1 MPGKRYNCAVEVTVD
16 LIGGKWKPVILAH
29 LKEGVHR
36 YGELRRRMP
45 STSEKMLVQQLR
57 ELESDG
63 LVHRTVFDTVP
74 PQVEYT
80 LTDEGRTLVPVLT
93 ALYDWGEERA
103 ARTGL
108 AFPAFSE
115 ATPGPAN
122 AQGGIGPSQ

>member
-1 MPGKRYNCAVEVTVD
+1 MPDKRYRCAVEVTVD

-45 STSEKMLVQQLR
+45 TTSEKMLIQQLR

-63 LVHRTVFDTVP
+63 LVRRTVFDTVP

-80 LTDEGRTLVPVLT
+80 LTDEGHTLVPVLT
-93 ALYDWGEERA
+93 ALYDWGEQRA

-108 AFPAFSE
+108 TLGS
-115 ATPGPAN
+115 
-122 AQGGIGPSQ
+122 

>member
-1 MPGKRYNCAVEVTVD
+1 MPVKRYNCAVEVTVD

-45 STSEKMLVQQLR
+45 TTSEKMLVQQLR

-80 LTDEGRTLVPVLT
+80 LTDEGHTLVPVLT
-93 ALYDWGEERA
+93 ALYDWGEQRA

-108 AFPAFSE
+108 TLEP
-115 ATPGPAN
+115 
-122 AQGGIGPSQ
+122 

>member
-45 STSEKMLVQQLR
+45 TTSEKMLVQQLR

-93 ALYDWGEERA
+93 ALYDWGEQRA
-103 ARTGL
+103 ERTGIAL
-108 AFPAFSE
+108 DPRVDLGQRSN
-115 ATPGPAN
+115 TG
-122 AQGGIGPSQ
+122 S